1 MTQKI
6 LIFQAFESLQENRY
20 VQPAEINLTKF
31 NGMHSFRSWFS
42 TDLTWTMK
50 FCRDIVYSLDKV
62 FRQILKILKT
72 FLLLLSSAYQPG
84 SREDENMKKNKIW
97 NILAV
102 TAGSFAVL
110 VSSQMVMRPFASMK
124 IPENGYEVEGPEQ
137 CRRLLMEVVSGTK
150 IGERRECLITGIDY
164 EPESLVIAQMFPDT
178 VNISNTKIMEYQENG
193 HRYVTCRIGFERSPE
208 REEESKGVEGGVV
221 GRHWKIGDLRNW
233 EIGGKTYLFRCI
245 DDNYR
250 SSSEDQSFALFL
262 CETVIRSDVDS
273 TDSQREIL
281 TFGGTN
287 NYKTSE
293 IRRWLQENVN
303 DPEDYLVSVDTG
315 VNAAYLGTT
324 VPGTFEEFSTSGLLR
339 HELYYQMA
347 EDEVFLL
354 SLEEAIQYRDVL
366 WKLEG
371 GGTPYSHGYWLRT
384 PSFSMG
390 ENGAFCYGNWAYAVD
405 LEKGCIRPAEVNDG
419 SIGIRPAFC
428 LPQA

>member
-1 MTQKI
+1 MQ
-6 LIFQAFESLQENRY
+6 F
-20 VQPAEINLTKF
+20 AEIDEIKF
-31 NGMHSFRSWFS
+31 NGMHSFWRWFS
-42 TDLTWTMK
+42 TDPTWTTVP
-50 FCRDIVYSLDKV
+50 CHDIVYSLYKV
-62 FRQILKILKT
+62 FRQIFKILQA

-97 NILAV
+97 SILAA

-110 VSSQMVMRPFASMK
+110 VSSQIVMRPFASMN
-124 IPENGYEVEGPEQ
+124 IPETGYEVEGPEQ
-137 CRRLLMEVVSGTK
+137 CRRLLMEVVSGAK
-150 IGERRECLITGIDY
+150 IGERMECLITGKDY

-178 VNISNTKIMEYQENG
+178 VNISNTKIMEYQEDG

-208 REEESKGVEGGVV
+208 REEESNEVEGGVI
-221 GRHWKIGDLRNW
+221 GRHWKIGDLRSW
-233 EIGGKTYLFRCI
+233 EIGGKSYLFRCI
-245 DDNYR
+245 DDNYA
-250 SSSEDQSFALFL
+250 SDSDNQGLALFL

-281 TFGGTN
+281 TFGETN

-293 IRRWLQENVN
+293 IRKWLRENVN
-303 DPEDYLVSVDTG
+303 DPGDYLISVNTG
-315 VNAAYLGTT
+315 VNAAYLGATI
-324 VPGTFEEFSTSGLLR
+324 PGTFEEFSTSGLLR

-366 WKLEG
+366 WELEG

-384 PSFSMG
+384 PSFSVG
-390 ENGAFCYGNWAYAVD
+390 ESGAFCYGNWAYAVD
-405 LEKGCIRPAEVNDG
+405 LERGCIRPTEINDG